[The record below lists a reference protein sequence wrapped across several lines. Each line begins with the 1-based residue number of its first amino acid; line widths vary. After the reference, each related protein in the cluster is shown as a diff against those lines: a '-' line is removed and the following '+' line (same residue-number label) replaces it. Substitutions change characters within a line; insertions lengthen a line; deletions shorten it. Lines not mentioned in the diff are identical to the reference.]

1 MRLDVLVSVS
11 TACHTRG
18 LPPGR
23 DSAQTRR
30 LLLVRCSVLPLNV
43 RNTWPVVVSAPALD
57 PHLPSP
63 GLLALLRGRQPGGTS
78 RCVFVDRNVS
88 VREVV
93 CGQVTPDVQEAS
105 SSPPTPKA
113 GSAIFRYK
121 PRAGHVAHT
130 WCAVMWRMRG
140 APSRGACV
148 VHRHV
153 ARRHVAHGWCT
164 VTWCTVTWCT
174 RGAPSQP
181 YRRYRALPLRQ
192 AYTEPTACW
201 GPWRSHCG
209 PQNATSLCSLQREE
223 AGLEAGP
230 SAGLRSAAPSRPARA
245 PPVTPL
251 SFRLPPETRTGC
263 DTPGRR
269 DQGPVCVRITHTRV
283 SQTRPSQ

>member
-1 MRLDVLVSVS
+1 MRLDILVSVS

-130 WCAVMWRMRG
+130 WCAVTWRMRG
-140 APSRGACV
+140 APSRGAPSRGARV

-153 ARRHVAHGWCT
+153 VHRHVVHAWCAVTAVQTLSCTSSAPGLHGADC
-164 VTWCTVTWCT
+164 VLGPVE
-174 RGAPSQP
+174 G
-181 YRRYRALPLRQ
+181 PLRPS
-192 AYTEPTACW
+192 ERNFVMLTA
-201 GPWRSHCG
+201 
-209 PQNATSLCSLQREE
+209 A
-223 AGLEAGP
+223 
-230 SAGLRSAAPSRPARA
+230 
-245 PPVTPL
+245 
-251 SFRLPPETRTGC
+251 
-263 DTPGRR
+263 
-269 DQGPVCVRITHTRV
+269 
-283 SQTRPSQ
+283 

>member
-1 MRLDVLVSVS
+1 MVAGSGAAVAMTTQRFPPPPHRLPEAQAGAVAGAAWAVVVFGVGTLSAQMRLDVLVSVS

-93 CGQVTPDVQEAS
+93 CDQVTPDVQEAS

-130 WCAVMWRMRG
+130 WCAVTWRMRG

-148 VHRHV
+148 V
-153 ARRHVAHGWCT
+153 RRHSRTDVIVHFLCARPTRSRLRAGARGGPIAALRTQLRYAHCSVRKPGW
-164 VTWCTVTWCT
+164 
-174 RGAPSQP
+174 
-181 YRRYRALPLRQ
+181 RRDR
-192 AYTEPTACW
+192 
-201 GPWRSHCG
+201 
-209 PQNATSLCSLQREE
+209 
-223 AGLEAGP
+223 
-230 SAGLRSAAPSRPARA
+230 ARA
-245 PPVTPL
+245 CDPQ
-251 SFRLPPETRTGC
+251 LPP
-263 DTPGRR
+263 GRHAPR
-269 DQGPVCVRITHTRV
+269 Q
-283 SQTRPSQ
+283 